1 MSTLLTAIP
10 AGVAAFV
17 ATNIDDIVI
26 LTLLFAQVN
35 TSLRSRHIVAG
46 QYLGFTVL
54 VAISLLG
61 FFGNFMLPSVWMDVS
76 GFIPI
81 AIGLNRLVNLEED
94 NSDEQPA
101 MRSSVS
107 FPIRSLLSPQTYSVA
122 AITFANGGDNIGIYM
137 PLFANTQLTS
147 LLVILSVFFVL
158 VGVWCYIAHLL
169 THQKA
174 IAQSAVAKPIVLIID
189 RYGNSLVSFLLIGLG
204 VYIALDSLALAVLSV
219 AVVFL
224 GWMSF
229 SRLREHVPSA

>member
-81 AIGLNRLVNLEED
+81 AIGLNRLVNLKED
-94 NSDEQPA
+94 DSDQQLA
-101 MRSSVS
+101 MPSSVS
-107 FPIRSLLSPQTYSVA
+107 FRIRSFLSPQTCSVA

-158 VGVWCYIAHLL
+158 TGVWCYAAHLL

-174 IAQSAVAKPIVLIID
+174 IALIID

-204 VYIALDSLALAVLSV
+204 VYIALDSLTLAVLSV

-229 SRLREHVPSA
+229 SSLREHVPSA

>member
-1 MSTLLTAIP
+1 MSTLITAIP

-81 AIGLNRLVNLEED
+81 AIGLNRLVNLEEN

-158 VGVWCYIAHLL
+158 VGVWCYAAYLL

-174 IAQSAVAKPIVLIID
+174 IALIID
-189 RYGNSLVSFLLIGLG
+189 RYGNSLVPFLLIGLG

-229 SRLREHVPSA
+229 SSLREHAPSA

>member
-1 MSTLLTAIP
+1 MSTLITAIP
-10 AGVAAFV
+10 ASVAAFV

-94 NSDEQPA
+94 DSDEHSA
-101 MRSSVS
+101 MLSSVS

-122 AITFANGGDNIGIYM
+122 AITIANGGDNIGIYM

-158 VGVWCYIAHLL
+158 VGVWCYAAYLL
-169 THQKA
+169 THQKP
-174 IAQSAVAKPIVLIID
+174 IALIID
-189 RYGNSLVSFLLIGLG
+189 RYGNSLVPFLLIGLG

-229 SRLREHVPSA
+229 SSLREHAPSA

>member
-26 LTLLFAQVN
+26 LTLLFAQVK

-81 AIGLNRLVNLEED
+81 AIGLNRLVNLKED
-94 NSDEQPA
+94 DSDEQPA
-101 MRSSVS
+101 MPSSVS
-107 FPIRSLLSPQTYSVA
+107 FPIRMLSPQTYSVA
-122 AITFANGGDNIGIYM
+122 AITIANGGDNIGIYM

-158 VGVWCYIAHLL
+158 VGVWCYAAYLL

-174 IAQSAVAKPIVLIID
+174 IALIID

-204 VYIALDSLALAVLSV
+204 VYIALDSLMLAVLSV

-229 SRLREHVPSA
+229 SSLRQHVPSA

>member
-1 MSTLLTAIP
+1 MSTLITAIP

-101 MRSSVS
+101 MLSSVS

-122 AITFANGGDNIGIYM
+122 AITIANGGDNIGIYM

-158 VGVWCYIAHLL
+158 VGVWCYAAYLL

-174 IAQSAVAKPIVLIID
+174 IALIID
-189 RYGNSLVSFLLIGLG
+189 RYGNSLVPFLLIGLG

-229 SRLREHVPSA
+229 SSLREHAPSA

>member
-1 MSTLLTAIP
+1 MSTLITAIP

-94 NSDEQPA
+94 DSDEQPA

-107 FPIRSLLSPQTYSVA
+107 FPIRMLSPQTYSVA
-122 AITFANGGDNIGIYM
+122 AITIANGGDNVGIYM

-147 LLVILSVFFVL
+147 LLLILSVFFVL
-158 VGVWCYIAHLL
+158 VGIWCYAAHLL
-169 THQKA
+169 TYQKA
-174 IAQSAVAKPIVLIID
+174 IALIID

-219 AVVFL
+219 AVMFL

-229 SRLREHVPSA
+229 SSLRDRVPSA

>member
-81 AIGLNRLVNLEED
+81 AIGLNRLVNLEEN

-158 VGVWCYIAHLL
+158 VGVWCYAAYLL

-174 IAQSAVAKPIVLIID
+174 IALIID
-189 RYGNSLVSFLLIGLG
+189 RYGNSLVPFLLIGLG

-229 SRLREHVPSA
+229 SSLREHAPSA

>member
-1 MSTLLTAIP
+1 MSTLITAIP
-10 AGVAAFV
+10 ASVAAFV

-107 FPIRSLLSPQTYSVA
+107 FPIRSFLSPQTYSVA
-122 AITFANGGDNIGIYM
+122 AITIANGGDNIGMYM

-158 VGVWCYIAHLL
+158 VGVWCYAAYLL
-169 THQKA
+169 THQKP
-174 IAQSAVAKPIVLIID
+174 IALIID
-189 RYGNSLVSFLLIGLG
+189 CYGNSLVPFLLIGLG

-229 SRLREHVPSA
+229 SSLRDRVPSA